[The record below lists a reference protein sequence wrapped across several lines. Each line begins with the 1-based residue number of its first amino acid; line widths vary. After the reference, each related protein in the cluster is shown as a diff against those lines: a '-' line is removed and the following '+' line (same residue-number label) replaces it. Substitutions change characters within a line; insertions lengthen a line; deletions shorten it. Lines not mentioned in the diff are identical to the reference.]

1 MKTVSHIIFIISLC
15 CCLLFACSSK
25 ESNTVEQTA
34 DTIPML
40 VTQIQK
46 CSRLYA
52 TEYHIR
58 KIVTHKD
65 EKKLQG
71 SFLKQKFSIPV
82 PVGERRIAIP
92 VEATVKTYIDFKDF
106 KTDDVVRK
114 GEKIEIFLPDPQITI
129 TSTKVRHEDVRQYV
143 PMLRSNFSDE
153 ELAAYENE
161 GRQAIINDLANIGMM
176 EQARESAA
184 NTLIPLIAQT
194 GFKQE
199 NITITFRK
207 KFTLEDITG
216 LIGINSSEHETG
228 H

>member
-1 MKTVSHIIFIISLC
+1 MKTVSYILLITSLS
-15 CCLLFACSSK
+15 CCLLFACSGK
-25 ESNTVEQTA
+25 ESNAVDQTV

-58 KIVTHKD
+58 KIITHKD
-65 EKKLQG
+65 EKKLEG

-92 VEATVKTYIDFKDF
+92 VEATVKAYIDFKDF
-106 KTDDVVRK
+106 KADDVVRN
-114 GEKIEIFLPDPQITI
+114 GEKIEIILPDPQITI
-129 TSTKVRHEDVRQYV
+129 TSTKVRHGDVRQYV
-143 PMLRSNFSDE
+143 PMLRSNFTDE
-153 ELAAYENE
+153 ELAAYEYA

-184 NTLIPLIAQT
+184 HTLIPLIEQT
-194 GFKQE
+194 GFRQE
-199 NITITFRK
+199 DITITFRK

-216 LIGINSSEHETG
+216 LIGINSNEHEAG